1 MLQKNSQS
9 LLQGSCEGKILLEVA
24 ADSVKSLIMVKISL
38 LWLVLASMRS
48 ARTVCLVFRICS
60 CKCFWADLWM
70 SLFAM
75 SQLVLHLHSSCLQ
88 WLFVSLSSSV
98 YQLACG
104 QTLAVDLRLREAGV
118 SALALIQMLMLLMA
132 FSKSLVCSRWCSE
145 RVEAHSS
152 SEMLFQLRRVVL
164 VEVGL

>member
-1 MLQKNSQS
+1 
-9 LLQGSCEGKILLEVA
+9 
-24 ADSVKSLIMVKISL
+24 
-38 LWLVLASMRS
+38 
-48 ARTVCLVFRICS
+48 
-60 CKCFWADLWM
+60 
-70 SLFAM
+70 M